1 MMTLLGQHGER
12 QDFGRGVQLIRLSAH
27 TADENA
33 PQGAYV
39 SLSQISDAQIQ
50 ATDSEKVF
58 GMLQARELPNI
69 SIPEIYLPLDLNG
82 ARVNLEKAAYL
93 GFAKAQVKMGQAYEL
108 CQLGCDFNPALS
120 LHYNAL
126 ASRQG
131 EAEADMAISKWFLCG
146 YEGIFEKNEEL
157 AYTYAQRAAHDK
169 LATAEFAMGYFNE
182 IGMFVAVNLIEARAW
197 YEKAA
202 EHGNKDAFGRIEGIT
217 KDKTLSKKDHEDV
230 AIARIKSQYGSMRG
244 KRPDR
249 LKKEP
254 VPPMP
259 SISDTPEPPSQPIR
273 ARTTPSPAVPI
284 LSEDT
289 VTMPDPSTIPRPN
302 SSLNPYGNIQI
313 PARPS
318 SAAPYPLEDVPPGQG
333 GPRPGSAIGHNN
345 PQLALPNPAVRPS
358 SAFGINP
365 HLMQEPIQ
373 APYPNESP
381 MGLPYSGADY
391 RGPGGPGRPTS
402 AMDYRRGGRGD
413 DYPGPGRGRGRI
425 QSGGYGPQD
434 YRASGGLDI
443 DNTGRGRGRGDKPR
457 PEPEQPQGPKLDIGF
472 SAPLDAP
479 SGRNKL
485 SKPTA
490 NPNKPPGPPN
500 DHLRPDRSAT
510 TPQPL
515 KNDRRHDDRAQSTR
529 PSSPPTS
536 RPPRHETAGTLGAVN
551 KPLPPRST
559 QSSPQIPQQHHPAT
573 AGAPP
578 APKPPASPRPPGKG
592 PKTFDEMGV
601 PNATKDND
609 CVSLTRKSSLILTD
623 LIYIGG
629 YVITTFFWSFEEA
642 FLRGNIIGVTCCH
655 DSKASELDSIER
667 MSRLLRMCITQ
678 PVDARFSIMIR
689 ILDFLKGSHTLR
701 SLSRGCSR

>member
-1 MMTLLGQHGER
+1 MTLLGQHGER

-39 SLSQISDAQIQ
+39 SSGYTPDQMYKRLTII
-50 ATDSEKVF
+50 KVF

-69 SIPEIYLPLDLNG
+69 SIPEIYLPLDLNS

-120 LHYNAL
+120 LHYDAL

-131 EAEADMAISKWFLCG
+131 EPEADMAISKWFLCG
-146 YEGIFEKNEEL
+146 YEGIFEKKEEL

-182 IGMFVAVNLIEARAW
+182 IGMYVEVNLVKARAW

-202 EHGNKDAFGRIEGIT
+202 EHGNKDALGRIEGIT

-249 LKKEP
+249 FKKEP
-254 VPPMP
+254 APPMP
-259 SISDTPEPPSQPIR
+259 SISDAPEPPSQSIR
-273 ARTTPSPAVPI
+273 TRTSPSPAIPAM
-284 LSEDT
+284 SEDT
-289 VTMPDPSTIPRPN
+289 VTMPDPSTLPRPN
-302 SSLNPYGNIQI
+302 SALNPYGNVQV

-318 SAAPYPLEDVPPGQG
+318 SAAPYPLEDNPPGRG
-333 GPRPGSAIGHNN
+333 GPRPGSTTGLKN
-345 PQLALPNPAVRPS
+345 PQLALPNPAIRPS

-365 HLMQEPIQ
+365 HLMQEPTQ

-381 MGLPYSGADY
+381 AGRPYSGADY
-391 RGPGGPGRPTS
+391 RVPSGPGRPTS
-402 AMDYRRGGRGD
+402 GMDYGRGGRGRD
-413 DYPGPGRGRGRI
+413 DYGGPGRARGRI

-434 YRASGGLDI
+434 YRNPGGLGGE
-443 DNTGRGRGRGDKPR
+443 NAGRGRGRVDNPH
-457 PEPEQPQGPKLDIGF
+457 PEPEQHQAPKLDIGF

-479 SGRNKL
+479 SGRAKL
-485 SKPTA
+485 SKPA
-490 NPNKPPGPPN
+490 PNPSKPMGPPN
-500 DHLRPDRSAT
+500 DHVRPDRRAT
-510 TPQPL
+510 TPQPPR
-515 KNDRRHDDRAQSTR
+515 NDRASGSRSD
-529 PSSPPTS
+529 SPPTAS
-536 RPPRHETAGTLGAVN
+536 RPPRHETNSGLGGIN

-559 QSSPQIPQQHHPAT
+559 QSSPQIPQQQHPA
-573 AGAPP
+573 ASSASS
-578 APKPPASPRPPGKG
+578 APKPSASPRPPGTG

-601 PNATKDND
+601 PNATKEGD
-609 CVSLTRKSSLILTD
+609 CVSFTRKFSSFVTD
-623 LIYIGG
+623 DIFTGR
-629 YVITTFFWSFEEA
+629 YVITSFC
-642 FLRGNIIGVTCCH
+642 IGFQG
-655 DSKASELDSIER
+655 R
-667 MSRLLRMCITQ
+667 W
-678 PVDARFSIMIR
+678 
-689 ILDFLKGSHTLR
+689 
-701 SLSRGCSR
+701 